1 MMRAIGCSCIVVSR
15 PASFSAAL
23 FWLMASRWVR
33 RQWKTACSTLI
44 CRTRDQRQLFKPSK
58 SIKDRPMHNDE
69 TQNEAAEDRTVYV
82 REVMVADLPEE
93 MQEEAD
99 GAETL
104 FAVHATDGERLALVK
119 DRGLAFDLARQNN
132 FWPVTVH

>member
-1 MMRAIGCSCIVVSR
+1 
-15 PASFSAAL
+15 
-23 FWLMASRWVR
+23 
-33 RQWKTACSTLI
+33 
-44 CRTRDQRQLFKPSK
+44 
-58 SIKDRPMHNDE
+58 MHNDD
-69 TQNEAAEDRTVYV
+69 TQSEFAEDRTVYV

-99 GAETL
+99 GAKTL

>member
-1 MMRAIGCSCIVVSR
+1 
-15 PASFSAAL
+15 
-23 FWLMASRWVR
+23 
-33 RQWKTACSTLI
+33 
-44 CRTRDQRQLFKPSK
+44 
-58 SIKDRPMHNDE
+58 MHNDE
-69 TQNEAAEDRTVYV
+69 TQSEVAEDRTVYV
-82 REVMVADLPEE
+82 REVMVSDLPEE

>member
-1 MMRAIGCSCIVVSR
+1 
-15 PASFSAAL
+15 
-23 FWLMASRWVR
+23 
-33 RQWKTACSTLI
+33 
-44 CRTRDQRQLFKPSK
+44 
-58 SIKDRPMHNDE
+58 MHNDE
-69 TQNEAAEDRTVYV
+69 TQNEVAEDRTVYV
-82 REVMVADLPEE
+82 REVMVSDLPEE

-119 DRGLAFDLARQNN
+119 ERGLAFDLARQNN

>member
-1 MMRAIGCSCIVVSR
+1 
-15 PASFSAAL
+15 
-23 FWLMASRWVR
+23 
-33 RQWKTACSTLI
+33 
-44 CRTRDQRQLFKPSK
+44 
-58 SIKDRPMHNDE
+58 MHNDD
-69 TQNEAAEDRTVYV
+69 TQSEFAEDRTVYV

>member
-1 MMRAIGCSCIVVSR
+1 
-15 PASFSAAL
+15 
-23 FWLMASRWVR
+23 
-33 RQWKTACSTLI
+33 
-44 CRTRDQRQLFKPSK
+44 
-58 SIKDRPMHNDE
+58 MHNDE
-69 TQNEAAEDRTVYV
+69 PQNEVAEDRTVYV

>member
-1 MMRAIGCSCIVVSR
+1 
-15 PASFSAAL
+15 
-23 FWLMASRWVR
+23 
-33 RQWKTACSTLI
+33 
-44 CRTRDQRQLFKPSK
+44 
-58 SIKDRPMHNDE
+58 MHNDD
-69 TQNEAAEDRTVYV
+69 TQSEVAEDRTVYV

-99 GAETL
+99 GAKTL

>member
-1 MMRAIGCSCIVVSR
+1 
-15 PASFSAAL
+15 
-23 FWLMASRWVR
+23 
-33 RQWKTACSTLI
+33 
-44 CRTRDQRQLFKPSK
+44 
-58 SIKDRPMHNDE
+58 MHNDE
-69 TQNEAAEDRTVYV
+69 TQNEVAEDRTVYV

>member
-1 MMRAIGCSCIVVSR
+1 
-15 PASFSAAL
+15 
-23 FWLMASRWVR
+23 
-33 RQWKTACSTLI
+33 
-44 CRTRDQRQLFKPSK
+44 
-58 SIKDRPMHNDE
+58 MHNDD
-69 TQNEAAEDRTVYV
+69 TQSEFSEDRTVYV
-82 REVMVADLPEE
+82 REVMVSDLPEE

-99 GAETL
+99 GAKTL

>member
-1 MMRAIGCSCIVVSR
+1 
-15 PASFSAAL
+15 
-23 FWLMASRWVR
+23 
-33 RQWKTACSTLI
+33 
-44 CRTRDQRQLFKPSK
+44 
-58 SIKDRPMHNDE
+58 MHNDE

>member
-1 MMRAIGCSCIVVSR
+1 
-15 PASFSAAL
+15 
-23 FWLMASRWVR
+23 
-33 RQWKTACSTLI
+33 
-44 CRTRDQRQLFKPSK
+44 
-58 SIKDRPMHNDE
+58 MHNDE
-69 TQNEAAEDRTVYV
+69 TQSELAEDRTVYV

-99 GAETL
+99 GAKTL

>member
-1 MMRAIGCSCIVVSR
+1 
-15 PASFSAAL
+15 
-23 FWLMASRWVR
+23 
-33 RQWKTACSTLI
+33 
-44 CRTRDQRQLFKPSK
+44 
-58 SIKDRPMHNDE
+58 MHNDD
-69 TQNEAAEDRTVYV
+69 TQSEVAEDRTVYV

-93 MQEEAD
+93 MQEEAE
-99 GAETL
+99 GAKTL